1 MTVKKVPVAVKWL
14 ALVAV
19 VSAASLLAV
28 QQSSGA
34 GSPPSSLQTA
44 LVDPDGFSG
53 PGSQQAFKEVS
64 DT

>member
-1 MTVKKVPVAVKWL
+1 MKKVMVVMKWL

-28 QQSSGA
+28 QQSHGA

-44 LVDPDGFSG
+44 IVDPDGFSG
-53 PGSQQAFKEVS
+53 P
-64 DT
+64 